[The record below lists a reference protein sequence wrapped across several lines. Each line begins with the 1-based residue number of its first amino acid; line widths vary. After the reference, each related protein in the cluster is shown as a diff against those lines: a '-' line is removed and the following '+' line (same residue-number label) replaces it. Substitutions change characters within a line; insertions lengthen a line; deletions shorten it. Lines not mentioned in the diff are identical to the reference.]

1 MPGSCKYEIN
11 REYDLW
17 KKFSRKFQNGTT
29 FKDIFSPEGL
39 EEHNRQMAALQ
50 ENKPID
56 DKNNFLF
63 DNEYQKTI
71 RMLSENP
78 AATDAVIIAL
88 FDAFIKAFP
97 LEWKRLRNLRH
108 LLQGFIERGQIDD
121 FKMFCQTCDDF
132 ILLKSSLNTQAAR
145 VAHKKNSLA
154 RNLEMRQYY
163 EPIRQSSAP
172 AGQKI
177 IEFQKQ
183 FEIYWRENKGA
194 VVKCSQKRS
203 KRPLKRKKR
212 GAEKAPHQN
221 YPVEFEKFRTNYYRW
236 EKMIFPEDTKQGL
249 MDVIRK
255 LYHANLPPDT
265 PPS

>member
-1 MPGSCKYEIN
+1 MIE
-11 REYDLW
+11 D
-17 KKFSRKFQNGTT
+17 FSENANALQN
-29 FKDIFSPEGL
+29 ILSSEGL

-71 RMLSENP
+71 EILSKNP

-88 FDAFIKAFP
+88 FDALIKAFP
-97 LEWKRLRNLRH
+97 LEGKRLRNLRL
-108 LLQGFIERGQIDD
+108 LLQGFIEREQIDD
-121 FKMFCQTCDDF
+121 FKIFCQTFCDF

-154 RNLEMRQYY
+154 RNLEMHQYY

-183 FEIYWRENKGA
+183 FDIYWRENKGA
-194 VVKCSQKRS
+194 VVKCPQKGS
-203 KRPLKRKKR
+203 KRPLKRKNS
-212 GAEKAPHQN
+212 GTEKAPHQN
-221 YPVEFEKFRTNYYRW
+221 HPIEFETFRTNYYRW
-236 EKMIFPEDTKQGL
+236 EKIIFPKDTKQGL
-249 MDVIRK
+249 MDAIVK
-255 LYHANLPPDT
+255 LGLSNS
-265 PPS
+265 PSE

>member
-1 MPGSCKYEIN
+1 MMIE
-11 REYDLW
+11 D
-17 KKFSRKFQNGTT
+17 FSESTNTLQN
-29 FKDIFSPEGL
+29 ILSPEGL

-63 DNEYQKTI
+63 DNEYQKI
-71 RMLSENP
+71 IKILSENP

-88 FDAFIKAFP
+88 FDALIKAFP
-97 LEWKRLRNLRH
+97 LEWKRLRNLRL
-108 LLQGFIERGQIDD
+108 LLQGFIEREQIND
-121 FKMFCQTCDDF
+121 FKIFCQTFGDF

-154 RNLEMRQYY
+154 RNLEMHQYY

-183 FEIYWRENKGA
+183 FDIYWRENKGA
-194 VVKCSQKRS
+194 VVKCPQKGS
-203 KRPLKRKKR
+203 KRPLKRKKCGTER
-212 GAEKAPHQN
+212 APHQD
-221 YPVEFEKFRTNYYRW
+221 YPVEFGKFRTNYYRW
-236 EKMIFPEDTKQGL
+236 EKMIFPVDTKQGL
-249 MDVIRK
+249 MDMIRK
-255 LYHANLPPDT
+255 LCYANLPPDA
-265 PPS
+265 PSS